1 MNVGEGVN
9 VTTDLDLGSVDRR
22 RARQRTN
29 PFRGALSA
37 IPQRRTCA
45 LALTSQDKDGHPL
58 PTIEHA
64 TDF

>member
-29 PFRGALSA
+29 PFQGALSA

-45 LALTSQDKDGHPL
+45 LAPTSHKGGHPL

-64 TDF
+64 SDF